1 MVHSEPMIPLVK
13 NGYIG
18 LVYLGN
24 IPLELEP
31 ASTARELLEKIE
43 KILVGLRAVL
53 SLLSLSRAL

>member
-1 MVHSEPMIPLVK
+1 MIPLVK